1 MKILIMNLY
10 WSIQIQILQFKGF
23 VMHESKLNSIVT
35 IFYLQPLN
43 TKEISRFVSSAITK
57 GQREA
62 VKLIRCRLYMQRK
75 NTYPFQCIIYI
86 DI

>member
-10 WSIQIQILQFKGF
+10 WSIQIQILQFKWF
-23 VMHESKLNSIVT
+23 VMHELKLNSILT

-62 VKLIRCRLYMQRK
+62 VKLIRWTIQRK
-75 NTYPFQCIIYI
+75 NTCPFQCIIYI